1 MIPRFSFRTER
12 SIPLPSRS
20 AASWQSSGV
29 SALYRNCPWLIDHL
43 VQGHDCFL
51 EAEHIQWLVDMSHIT
66 VFLPQLREPSS
77 FRSADGG
84 SCWDRITAPS
94 PVFFLPFL
102 QKEDCYSDHSL
113 VNIVYIILYLSIWI
127 GSCRKPVLKTMD
139 FYLLN
144 NIDYIYTCL
153 IR

>member
-29 SALYRNCPWLIDHL
+29 SALSRNCPRLIGHL
-43 VQGHDCFL
+43 VQGHGCFQR
-51 EAEHIQWLVDMSHIT
+51 AECIQWLVDMSHIT
-66 VFLPQLREPSS
+66 VFLPLLRGPSS
-77 FRSADGG
+77 FRVLWGADGG
-84 SCWDRITAPS
+84 PCWDRITAPS

-102 QKEDCYSDHSL
+102 QKEDCYSDYSL
-113 VNIVYIILYLSIWI
+113 VNIVHIILYLSIWI
-127 GSCRKPVLKTMD
+127 GSWRKPVLKTTN

-144 NIDYIYTCL
+144 I
-153 IR
+153 